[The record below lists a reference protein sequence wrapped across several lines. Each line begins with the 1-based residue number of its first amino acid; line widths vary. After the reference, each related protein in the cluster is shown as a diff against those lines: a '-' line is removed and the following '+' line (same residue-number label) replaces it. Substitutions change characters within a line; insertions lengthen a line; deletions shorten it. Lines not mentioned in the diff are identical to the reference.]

1 MIKVYHG
8 SSVEV
13 KSPSFEY
20 GRIDADFGFGFYV
33 TTDYEMAEKW
43 ACRRRNPI
51 ISEYTFDID
60 SCFCYEFGLNE
71 KWLEFIIVNRKNNE
85 DYFDVSK
92 YDCLI
97 GATADDKL
105 FAIVEQYENGFI
117 SDEVAIKVLN
127 CIKIGK
133 QICIKTNNGLD
144 NLHYERSI
152 EISKE
157 RISEL
162 NKIKFTYNVG
172 DKITLK
178 VTRNKYRSTYKQ
190 IKVIYNIYL
199 AN

>member
-13 KSPSFEY
+13 KSPFFEY

-33 TTDYEMAEKW
+33 TTDYKMAEKW
-43 ACRRRNPI
+43 ACRRKNPI

-60 SCFCYEFGLNE
+60 SCFCYEFGLDE
-71 KWLEFIIVNRKNNE
+71 EWLEFIIVNRKNSE
-85 DYFDVSK
+85 DDFDVSE

-144 NLHYERSI
+144 NLRYERSI

-162 NKIKFTYNVG
+162 NKINYEERKFAAQ
-172 DKITLK
+172 KIKEILQ
-178 VTRNKYRSTYKQ
+178 RENHNER
-190 IKVIYNIYL
+190 
-199 AN
+199 